1 MAKARG
7 SLDPDLHFRVLHLLE
22 EDPTLT
28 QRELAQKLGISLG
41 GVNYCLKALIEIGH
55 IKAGNFNKNPNKSAY
70 LYLLTPQG
78 ISEKANLTA
87 SFLKRKMAE
96 YKSLK
101 EEIESIRLRAK
112 KHKPNNG
119 H

>member
-22 EDPTLT
+22 EEPTLT

-55 IKAGNFNKNPNKSAY
+55 IKAGNFQRNPNKMSY
-70 LYLLTPQG
+70 IYLLTPEG
-78 ISEKANLTA
+78 ITKKTKLAAE
-87 SFLKRKMAE
+87 FIKRKMAE
-96 YKSLK
+96 YESLK
-101 EEIESIRLRAK
+101 KEIDAIQAK
-112 KHKPNNG
+112 LSRQ
-119 H
+119 